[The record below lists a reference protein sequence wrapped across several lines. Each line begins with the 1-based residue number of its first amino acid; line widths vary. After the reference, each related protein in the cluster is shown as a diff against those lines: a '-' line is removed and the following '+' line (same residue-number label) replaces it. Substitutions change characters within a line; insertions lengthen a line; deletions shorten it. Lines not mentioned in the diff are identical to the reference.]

1 MKYLVTFAYSQK
13 TNIITGFEFDAY
25 SERDYPIEKNIN
37 KINLHSINI
46 ENR

>member
-25 SERDYPIEKNIN
+25 SERDYPIEKKYLI
-37 KINLHSINI
+37 KLICIQ
-46 ENR
+46 